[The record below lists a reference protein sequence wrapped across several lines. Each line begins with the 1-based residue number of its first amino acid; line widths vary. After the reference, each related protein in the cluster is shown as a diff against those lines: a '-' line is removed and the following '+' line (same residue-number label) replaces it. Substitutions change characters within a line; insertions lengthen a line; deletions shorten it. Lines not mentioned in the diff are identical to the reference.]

1 MCLQQI
7 DKEFNQHK
15 IKQLNKKFDVEMYH
29 TELCGGKA
37 FAAEQKI
44 REFKKILLR
53 SKRFEKKKRI
63 RPNQLIK
70 NAAENMNNVI
80 PLKYGLAPEKIEERN
95 LDPNNGK
102 YFKQDYDFVRLRK
115 IQNNQLRNDKY
126 NKKIDRRKRT

>member
-1 MCLQQI
+1 MLKCIILICVGEKLLLQNR
-7 DKEFNQHK
+7 KLEN
-15 IKQLNKKFDVEMYH
+15 L
-29 TELCGGKA
+29 
-37 FAAEQKI
+37 
-44 REFKKILLR
+44 
-53 SKRFEKKKRI
+53 KRFYLEANVSKKKKRI